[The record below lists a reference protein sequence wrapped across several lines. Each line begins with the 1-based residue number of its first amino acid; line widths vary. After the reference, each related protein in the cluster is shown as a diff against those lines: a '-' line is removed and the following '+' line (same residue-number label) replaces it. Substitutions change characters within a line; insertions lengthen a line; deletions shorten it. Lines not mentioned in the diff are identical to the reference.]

1 MEYKKI
7 VRQNYNIHII
17 NTKRF
22 KTISL
27 NIIFSNDFN
36 KSDIPYLNLLIKNLI
51 SSTKKYKTSS
61 SLAILGEELYGS
73 SISSSFNIIGNIV
86 LRL

>member
-36 KSDIPYLNLLIKNLI
+36 KSDIPYLNLLLI
-51 SSTKKYKTSS
+51 
-61 SLAILGEELYGS
+61 LL
-73 SISSSFNIIGNIV
+73 
-86 LRL
+86 